1 MKEGIER
8 VAKLLGGVKRVV
20 VLTGAGV
27 SRESGIPTFREAQ
40 TGLWANYDPQ
50 RLATPQGFLADPPL
64 VWRWYDWRRSML
76 AAVQPN
82 PGHYAIA
89 ELQDFV
95 PEVIVVTQNIDGL
108 HTKAGSRDVVELHGN
123 IGKFYCFDERHRAND
138 VPLGLEEPPKCRCGS
153 LLRPG
158 VVWFGEAL
166 PPEAFQRAVEE
177 VKRADVVFVI
187 GTSGL
192 VYPAASLPY
201 VAKQAGATVV
211 EINPEE
217 TPITE
222 IADLLLKGPS
232 GQVFPR
238 ILEAC
243 KELAADPS
251 A

>member
-1 MKEGIER
+1 MKEDIEG
-8 VAKLLGGVKRVV
+8 VAKLVGRARRVV

-40 TGLWANYDPQ
+40 TGLWADYDPE
-50 RLATPQGFLADPPL
+50 RLATPQGFLADPAF

-89 ELQDFV
+89 ELQDLV
-95 PEVIVVTQNIDGL
+95 ADVVVVTQNIDGL
-108 HTKAGSRDVVELHGN
+108 HAKAGSRDVVELHGS
-123 IGKFYCFDERHRAND
+123 IDKFYCFDEHHVAD
-138 VPLGLEEPPKCRCGS
+138 EVPLGLEEPPKCPCGS

-158 VVWFGEAL
+158 VVWFGEVL
-166 PPEAFQRAVEE
+166 PSEVFQRAVDE
-177 VKRADVVFVI
+177 VKRADVVFVV

-201 VAKQAGATVV
+201 VAKQASATVL
-211 EINPEE
+211 EINPEV
-217 TPITE
+217 TPISE
-222 IADLLLKGPS
+222 IADLFLQGPS
-232 GQVFPR
+232 GQVFPL
-238 ILEAC
+238 IIQTC
-243 KELAADPS
+243 KKLVADPF